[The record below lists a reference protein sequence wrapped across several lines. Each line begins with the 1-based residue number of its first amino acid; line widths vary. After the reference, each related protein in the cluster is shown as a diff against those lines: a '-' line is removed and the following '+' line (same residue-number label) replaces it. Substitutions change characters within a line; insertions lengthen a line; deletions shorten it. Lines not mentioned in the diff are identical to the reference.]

1 MAFQRCDDAKRQLDD
16 MTGGT
21 SSLASFM
28 QKVQYERDKTN
39 KKLDNAMKKVEGL
52 EGIVL
57 KDFGA
62 TEKTVD
68 HLRLKCS
75 MLEKQVQDIDHE

>member
-1 MAFQRCDDAKRQLDD
+1 

-39 KKLDNAMKKVEGL
+39 KKVDSALKKVEGL
-52 EGIVL
+52 EAIVL

-75 MLEKQVQDIDHE
+75 MLEK

>member
-1 MAFQRCDDAKRQLDD
+1 
-16 MTGGT
+16 
-21 SSLASFM
+21 M

-39 KKLDNAMKKVEGL
+39 KKLDNALKKVEGL
-52 EGIVL
+52 EAIVL

-75 MLEKQVQDIDHE
+75 MLEK

>member
-1 MAFQRCDDAKRQLDD
+1 
-16 MTGGT
+16 MTGGA

-39 KKLDNAMKKVEGL
+39 KKLDNFMKKVEGL
-52 EGIVL
+52 EAIVL

-62 TEKTVD
+62 TQKTVD
-68 HLRLKCS
+68 HLRLKCN
-75 MLEKQVQDIDHE
+75 MLEKQVQDIDHEQKSGAAFKK

>member
-1 MAFQRCDDAKRQLDD
+1 

-39 KKLDNAMKKVEGL
+39 KKLDNFMKKVENL
-52 EGIVL
+52 EAIVL

-62 TEKTVD
+62 CEKTVD
-68 HLRLKCS
+68 HLRIKCS
-75 MLEKQVQDIDHE
+75 LLEK